1 MTQVIQTK
9 AGYTGYRD
17 QLDRARRML
26 DRVESAASDE
36 EWGTFND
43 VAFQDD
49 MWSFFQACW
58 HVKDWVRHDPLVP
71 NAIKTAI
78 RQQAEASPLLLMCHD
93 ICNGTK
99 HLKLTIP
106 RGGGARYDS
115 TESTHISG
123 FVVNIDCWI
132 DDGSGVRIPGKEFAR
147 KCIAEWEQI
156 LRGHGLAIARR
167 S

>member
-1 MTQVIQTK
+1 
-9 AGYTGYRD
+9 
-17 QLDRARRML
+17 
-26 DRVESAASDE
+26 
-36 EWGTFND
+36 
-43 VAFQDD
+43 
-49 MWSFFQACW
+49 
-58 HVKDWVRHDPLVP
+58 LVP

-99 HLKLTIP
+99 HLKLTTP